1 MRNILIPCLL
11 LLSLVFVSSAEATTL
26 VAGDLRDN
34 QSGGVW
40 AQHSNM
46 FYLFYDINN
55 TNGVDRIPIKSFSAI
70 SSILVGASRPTHI
83 VLGGMGTGNRGTSA
97 LTVADFSLY
106 NGSTLLLSATLGNN
120 DGTLSYT
127 NRLGLAGNFDF
138 LSDLTV
144 NGGSLF
150 TAGLVEGIINVAVNG
165 NNGYYAR
172 PKDFLFQDISFSV
185 SYTPSSN
192 PPNPNPIPEPATSAL
207 LVSSLVGVVA
217 KRRKKFNKI

>member
-1 MRNILIPCLL
+1 MKNVLIPYLL
-11 LLSLVFVSSAEATTL
+11 LLSLCFGLGVAQATTL
-26 VAGDLRDN
+26 VAGDVGPN

-40 AQHSNM
+40 AQHSNK
-46 FYLFYDINN
+46 FYLFYDITN
-55 TNGVDRIPIKSFSAI
+55 TRGVDKIPIGSFSAI
-70 SSILVGASRPTHI
+70 SNILIGVNKPTHI
-83 VLGGMGTGNRGTSA
+83 VLSGMGTGNSGTSD

-120 DGTLSYT
+120 DGTLSYI

-165 NNGYYAR
+165 NNGYYAK

-185 SYTPSSN
+185 SYN
-192 PPNPNPIPEPATSAL
+192 PLAPPPNPIPEPATSML
-207 LVSSLVGVVA
+207 LISSLVGIVA
-217 KRRKKFNKI
+217 KRNRTKAVES